1 MKELETGFL
10 KKCFYSPNIEEGS
23 ENYIN
28 KLKSNKVKSGAGY
41 RLADMELG
49 WAAMQA
55 DHKGPL

>member
-49 WAAMQA
+49 
-55 DHKGPL
+55 